1 MCADIHMEGNNLH
14 GIKWE
19 PAAPEKLVFGVHGTC
34 LQFCPAWPQFWSY
47 VSPVPEESPISLVES
62 PAIERWWIQSFFFL
76 EINKIPMLSLPIES
90 GMVCGFPFQWNI
102 ACTSFQFHLELFF
115 FFVVFWDPQSWTS
128 GSPWHELGNIYTV
141 CSFLHKTEVC
151 VWEVILLLCA

>member
-115 FFVVFWDPQSWTS
+115 FFCGIL
-128 GSPWHELGNIYTV
+128 GSPELNIWISMTRIGKY
-141 CSFLHKTEVC
+141 LHCLFVP
-151 VWEVILLLCA
+151 A